1 MRTKTL
7 QAAFRL
13 AVGWRRRYRL
23 PMGEQD
29 TARTSGKDR
38 ARSERLAKALR
49 ENLKRRK
56 AQSRHRDE
64 EAGTPAPGTRVPFD
78 EDSKQP

>member
-1 MRTKTL
+1 
-7 QAAFRL
+7 
-13 AVGWRRRYRL
+13 
-23 PMGEQD
+23 MGEGGSAK
-29 TARTSGKDR
+29 TSSGKDR
-38 ARSERLAKALR
+38 VRNERLAKSLR

-64 EAGTPAPGTRVPFD
+64 ETRPAMPGTRVPFD